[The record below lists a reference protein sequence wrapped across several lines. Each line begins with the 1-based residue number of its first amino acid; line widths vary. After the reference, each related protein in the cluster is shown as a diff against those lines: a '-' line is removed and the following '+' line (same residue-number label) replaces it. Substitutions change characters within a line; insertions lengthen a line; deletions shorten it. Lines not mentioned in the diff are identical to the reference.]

1 MTRPLFE
8 LTVAGF
14 KVERWKRAT
23 LTRTLGSLAVTG
35 QFTAIDMGLGDEL
48 PYSIGNEA
56 TIRIDGVDQISGFVR
71 DLDKPTEATRGEV
84 TVTISSKS
92 TDLTECSVD
101 RGGWKK
107 ATPRIIATDL
117 VADYGL
123 RVLGTDAALDK
134 QLPKFQVRP
143 GEKVARALQ
152 RLGDQL
158 RLMVTADTKDGVVFA
173 QAGGLLQ
180 APVRTQLAQP
190 GNVIAGQ
197 LRLSDRGQFSPLI
210 VRGQSRGA
218 DNAYGDTIRG
228 ASAQV
233 EDANVFR
240 HRPLV
245 ITAPGRGQDLEAI
258 AEWER
263 ARRYGEASNIRH
275 TVQGFSHND
284 GPWEPNRI
292 VAVND
297 GSARVRGEMLIT
309 RVTFTQSASTART
322 TLALARVEAFLPKP
336 PKKKKKG
343 AGL

>member
-1 MTRPLFE
+1 MTLPLFE

-14 KVERWKRAT
+14 KVKRWKRAT

-35 QFTAIDMGLGDEL
+35 QFTALDEGLGDEL
-48 PYSIGNEA
+48 PYSIGNDA
-56 TIRIDGVDQISGFVR
+56 TIRIDGRDQLTGFVR
-71 DLDKPTEATRGEV
+71 DIDKPTDAARGEV
-84 TVTISSKS
+84 TVTISSRS

-107 ATPRIIATDL
+107 ATPRIIATEL
-117 VADYGL
+117 VKDYDL
-123 RVLGTDAALDK
+123 RVLGTDPALDK
-134 QLPKFQVRP
+134 PLPKFQVRP
-143 GEKVARALQ
+143 GEMVARALQ
-152 RLGDQL
+152 RLGDRL
-158 RLMVTADTKDGVVFA
+158 RLMVTADTRDGVVFA
-173 QAGGLLQ
+173 QAGGLLS
-180 APVRTQLAQP
+180 APVRTLLAQP

-218 DNAYGDTIRG
+218 DNAYGDKIRG
-228 ASAQV
+228 ATATV
-233 EDANVFR
+233 EDINVIR

-245 ITAPGRGQDLEAI
+245 ITVSGRGQDLEAI

-263 ARRYGEASNIRH
+263 ARRYGEATKLRH
-275 TVQGFSHND
+275 TLLGFSHVG

-297 GSARVRGEMLIT
+297 ASSRVRGELLIT
-309 RVTFTQSASTART
+309 RVTFTSTAMTART
-322 TLALARVEAFLPKP
+322 TLSLARVEAFLPKP
-336 PKKKKKG
+336 PKKKKRG